1 MQYHTAKRRS
11 GGESGGRL
19 SARVESLLRDLER
32 DVARRERFLRE
43 CGRMVGAAPE
53 LEEEV
58 GWRLGH
64 VLTKWDM
71 LAALRLSTARSQA
84 DQLPEMYSDIELE
97 VYRSI

>member
-1 MQYHTAKRRS
+1 MSKRKD
-11 GGESGGRL
+11 GGRL
-19 SARVESLLRDLER
+19 SSRVESLLRDLER

-43 CGRMVGAAPE
+43 CGRMVGANPE

-58 GWRLGH
+58 GWRLEH

-71 LAALRLSTARSQA
+71 LAALRLSAGRSQSG

-97 VYRSI
+97 VPIRLIIIHFC